1 MKYKLMVIVYFH
13 GHLLYIALKILT
25 YWYIFFLIFQLGS
38 TVWCKQMFY
47 VNQKFLLECV
57 HISLAIYNIFFQILN
72 VKSNYL
78 EN

>member
-1 MKYKLMVIVYFH
+1 
-13 GHLLYIALKILT
+13 
-25 YWYIFFLIFQLGS
+25 
-38 TVWCKQMFY
+38 MFY